1 MSKESKV
8 PVYDVESITTLPP
21 IEAIRARP
29 HMYIGRTDVAGLH
42 HLPKEIVDNSIDEA
56 LAGFCNKITV
66 TLLKDDEE
74 GAIEITDNGRGIP
87 CGINSKGIEVLE
99 EMFTTTHSG
108 GKFNNDAY
116 EVSGGLHGV
125 GTTIVNALSDYC
137 VITSK
142 RDGKIHQLEFIDAKS
157 QGLKEIGKTKETG
170 TIVKFK
176 PSTSR
181 FEECTFDYAFIKEYL
196 TEKAYLNPTVTFV
209 LHDLRTNDYDEIKKN
224 GLVDLL
230 DDMTSGHKYL
240 SETCSV
246 KTKTNDVTME
256 VHLRFMNS
264 SETLIKSFANS
275 IPTVQGGSH
284 LEATNRALCDVINML
299 GIKMGVVR
307 KEEPLRVPDIKDGL
321 GLIVAVKY
329 PKIAYESQTKDK
341 LSVAA
346 IYKDVLSTL
355 NDDPM
360 KAFKKIGND
369 VALEKMGTLASELC
383 RLANLKDIIK
393 RFVDIRDRKEH
404 VKSAKAAG
412 SNNKNVRLN
421 PNIKEASSKN
431 PWEKEVFIVEGDSA
445 GGTAGSARNL
455 ITQAIVKLRG
465 KIENV
470 TKSNVKDVYSSVS
483 LVNMIHAVGTG
494 CGLDFDINK
503 LKYHKIIILTDADLD
518 GAHIR
523 SLIIN
528 FFWRF
533 MPQLLI
539 GGYVYIVE
547 PPLYGIKD
555 NRSGKI
561 YYAYS
566 RAEML
571 AIIEEHLKDR
581 SYSITRFK
589 GLGEM
594 NASQLKD
601 TAMNPATRRLI
612 QLTVDPDMTE
622 EEINKRMDDIFA
634 KDVEYRKEMMADV
647 LEERRFLARSQ
658 D

>member
-56 LAGFCNKITV
+56 LAGFCNRITV

-87 CGINSKGIEVLE
+87 CGVNSKGIEVLE

-137 VITSK
+137 IITSK
-142 RDGKIHQLEFIDAKS
+142 REGKIHQLEFIDAKS

-176 PSTSR
+176 PSASR
-181 FEECTFDYAFIKEYL
+181 FEECAFDYGFIKEYL
-196 TEKAYLNPTVTFV
+196 TEKAYLNPSVTFV

-224 GLVDLL
+224 GLEDLL
-230 DDMTSGHKYL
+230 DDMTTGHKYL

-264 SETLIKSFANS
+264 SETMIKSFANS

-284 LEATNRALCDVINML
+284 LDATNRALCDVINML
-299 GIKMGVVR
+299 GIKLGVIR

-346 IYKDVLSTL
+346 VYKDVLNTL

-383 RLANLKDIIK
+383 RLNNLKDIIK

-470 TKSNVKDVYSSVS
+470 TKSNVKDVYASQS

-494 CGLDFDINK
+494 CGPDFDIDK

-539 GGYVYIVE
+539 RGHVYIVE

-647 LEERRFLARSQ
+647 LEERRSLARSQ